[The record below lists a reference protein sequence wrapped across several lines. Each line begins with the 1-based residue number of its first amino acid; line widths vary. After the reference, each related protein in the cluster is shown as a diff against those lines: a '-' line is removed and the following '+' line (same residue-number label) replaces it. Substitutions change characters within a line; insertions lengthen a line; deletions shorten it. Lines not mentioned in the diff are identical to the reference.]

1 MSKGGADVWTDK
13 TSVLFTGFWGWSPET
28 WGTIGWTGQRGLTRR
43 TNILSQLTDPFITV
57 CYVTSNK
64 TYIDPELKGQI
75 AGFYLVSHET
85 GSRNEFTHPNHHEN
99 EPEKWEHSLRAIRA
113 FSYLPE
119 YRLSLSDLDPTMVN
133 RARSISAM
141 GEILTDPEQI
151 KILKETPWVEVDV
164 YTSSKQI
171 SGVEDAFLEHGKVRA
186 GPANKGGYV
195 VPPVT
200 QLLPRQLYVLR
211 LDGDTDAFIGKP
223 CNGSSIY
230 KIGLSASPDMRRQAF
245 QKSMPRGSF
254 QWLVERTSMETGF
267 DEYSFDDAVAGE
279 DAMKKH
285 LSEHAEW
292 LGGEF
297 YLTTESEIETAWQKG
312 NSTVKENMK

>member
-1 MSKGGADVWTDK
+1 MSKGGAGFWTDK

-85 GSRNEFTHPNHHEN
+85 GGRNEFTHPNHHAN
-99 EPEKWEHSLRAIRA
+99 EPEKWEHSLRSIRA

-119 YRLSLSDLDPTMVN
+119 YRLSVSDFDPTMVS
-133 RARSISAM
+133 RARSISTW
-141 GEILTDPEQI
+141 GEILADPEQI

-171 SGVEDAFLEHGKVRA
+171 SGIEDAFPEHGKVRA
-186 GPANKGGYV
+186 GPANKGGYL

-211 LDGDTDAFIGKP
+211 LDGDTDAFLGKP
-223 CNGSSIY
+223 ADNRAIY

-245 QKSMPRGSF
+245 QKSMPRGAF
-254 QWLVERTSMETGF
+254 QWRVERTSIQPGF
-267 DEYSFDDAVAGE
+267 DGYSFEAAVAGE
-279 DAMKKH
+279 DEMKKY
-285 LSEHAEW
+285 LAECGEW

-297 YLTTESEIETAWQKG
+297 YLANGIEIEKAWQKG
-312 NSTVKENMK
+312 NLTAKENMK